1 MVEGVMGIIRVPGFR
16 RRMMGQVDIKRV
28 YEQAADED
36 GVRILVDRLWPRG
49 VSKER
54 AALSGWLKDVA
65 PSPDLRRWWHH
76 DPDRFEDFARRYC
89 IELDDNPALEDLLSI
104 AREHDRTTLVYAAKN
119 PAVNHALILRDYVR
133 QALDKEDK

>member
-1 MVEGVMGIIRVPGFR
+1 
-16 RRMMGQVDIKRV
+16 MGQVDIKRV

-36 GVRILVDRLWPRG
+36 GIRILVDRLWPRG

-76 DPDRFEDFARRYC
+76 DPDRFEDFARRYRT
-89 IELDDNPALEDLLSI
+89 ELDDNPALGDLLSI
-104 AREHDRTTLVYAAKN
+104 VREHDRTTLVYAAKD
-119 PAVNHALILRDYVR
+119 PAVNHALILRDYIR
-133 QALDKEDK
+133 QALEKEGK

>member
-1 MVEGVMGIIRVPGFR
+1 
-16 RRMMGQVDIKRV
+16 MGQVDIKRV

-76 DPDRFEDFARRYC
+76 DPDRFEDFARRYRT
-89 IELDDNPALEDLLSI
+89 ELDDNPALEDLLGI
-104 AREHDRTTLVYAAKN
+104 VREHDRTTLVYAAKD
-119 PAVNHALILRDYVR
+119 PAVNHALILRDYIR
-133 QALDKEDK
+133 QALEKEDR

>member
-1 MVEGVMGIIRVPGFR
+1 
-16 RRMMGQVDIKRV
+16 MGQVDIKRV

-76 DPDRFEDFARRYC
+76 DPDRFEDFARRYRT
-89 IELDDNPALEDLLSI
+89 ELDDNPALEDLLSI
-104 AREHDRTTLVYAAKN
+104 VREHDRTTLVYAAKD
-119 PAVNHALILRDYVR
+119 PAVNHALILRDYIGK
-133 QALDKEDK
+133 ALEKQDK

>member
-1 MVEGVMGIIRVPGFR
+1 
-16 RRMMGQVDIKRV
+16 MGQVDIKRV

-36 GVRILVDRLWPRG
+36 GIRVLVDRLWPRG

-76 DPDRFEDFARRYC
+76 DPDRFEDFARRYRT
-89 IELDDNPALEDLLSI
+89 ELDDNPALEDLLSI
-104 AREHDRTTLVYAAKN
+104 VREHDRTTLVYAAKD

-133 QALDKEDK
+133 QALGKEDK

>member
-1 MVEGVMGIIRVPGFR
+1 
-16 RRMMGQVDIKRV
+16 MGQVDIKRV

-36 GVRILVDRLWPRG
+36 GIRILVDRLWPRG

-76 DPDRFEDFARRYC
+76 DPDRFEDFARRYRT
-89 IELDDNPALEDLLSI
+89 ELDDNPALGDLLSI
-104 AREHDRTTLVYAAKN
+104 VREHDRTTLVYAAKD
-119 PAVNHALILRDYVR
+119 PAVNHALILRDYIR
-133 QALDKEDK
+133 QALEKQDK

>member
-1 MVEGVMGIIRVPGFR
+1 
-16 RRMMGQVDIKRV
+16 MGQVDIKRV

-36 GVRILVDRLWPRG
+36 GVRILIDRLWPRG

-76 DPDRFEDFARRYC
+76 DPDRFQDFARRYRT
-89 IELDDNPALEDLLSI
+89 ELDDNPALEDLLSI
-104 AREHDRTTLVYAAKN
+104 VREHDRTTLVYAAKD
-119 PAVNHALILRDYVR
+119 PAVNHALILRDYIR
-133 QALDKEDK
+133 QALEKEDK

>member
-1 MVEGVMGIIRVPGFR
+1 
-16 RRMMGQVDIKRV
+16 MGQVDIKRV

-36 GVRILVDRLWPRG
+36 GVRVLVDRLWPRG

-76 DPDRFEDFARRYC
+76 DPDRFEDFARRYRT
-89 IELDDNPALEDLLSI
+89 ELDDNPALGDLLSI
-104 AREHDRTTLVYAAKN
+104 VREHDRTTLVYAAKD
-119 PAVNHALILRDYVR
+119 PAVNHALILRDYIR
-133 QALDKEDK
+133 QALEKEDR

>member
-1 MVEGVMGIIRVPGFR
+1 
-16 RRMMGQVDIKRV
+16 MGQVDIKRV

-54 AALSGWLKDVA
+54 AALSGWLKEVA

-76 DPDRFEDFARRYC
+76 DPDRFEDFARRYRT
-89 IELDDNPALEDLLSI
+89 ELKDNPALEDLLSI
-104 AREHDRTTLVYAAKN
+104 VREHDRTTLVYAAKD
-119 PAVNHALILRDYVR
+119 PAVNHALILRDYIR
-133 QALDKEDK
+133 QALEKEDK

>member
-1 MVEGVMGIIRVPGFR
+1 
-16 RRMMGQVDIKRV
+16 MGQVDIKRV

-36 GVRILVDRLWPRG
+36 GIRILVDRLWPRG

-104 AREHDRTTLVYAAKN
+104 AREHDRTTLVYAAKD

>member
-1 MVEGVMGIIRVPGFR
+1 
-16 RRMMGQVDIKRV
+16 MGQVDIKRV

-54 AALSGWLKDVA
+54 TALSGWLKEVA

-76 DPDRFEDFARRYC
+76 DPDRFEDFARRYRT
-89 IELDDNPALEDLLSI
+89 ELKDNPALEDLLSI
-104 AREHDRTTLVYAAKN
+104 VREHDRTTLVYAAKD
-119 PAVNHALILRDYVR
+119 PAVNHALILRDYIR
-133 QALDKEDK
+133 QALEKEDK

>member
-1 MVEGVMGIIRVPGFR
+1 
-16 RRMMGQVDIKRV
+16 MMGQVDVKRV

-54 AALSGWLKDVA
+54 AALSGWLKEVA

-76 DPDRFEDFARRYC
+76 DPERFEDFARRYRT
-89 IELDDNPALEDLLSI
+89 ELDDNPALEDLLSI
-104 AREHDRTTLVYAAKN
+104 VREHDRTTLVYAAKD
-119 PAVNHALILRDYVR
+119 PAVNHALILRDYIR
-133 QALDKEDK
+133 QALEKEGK

>member
-1 MVEGVMGIIRVPGFR
+1 
-16 RRMMGQVDIKRV
+16 MGQVDIKRV

-36 GVRILVDRLWPRG
+36 GIRVLVDRLWPRG

-76 DPDRFEDFARRYC
+76 DPDRFEEFARRYRT
-89 IELDDNPALEDLLSI
+89 ELDDNPALEDLLSI
-104 AREHDRTTLVYAAKN
+104 VREHDRTTLVYAAKD
-119 PAVNHALILRDYVR
+119 PAVNHALILRDYIGK
-133 QALDKEDK
+133 ALEKQDK

>member
-1 MVEGVMGIIRVPGFR
+1 
-16 RRMMGQVDIKRV
+16 MGQVDIKRV

-76 DPDRFEDFARRYC
+76 DPDRFEDFARRYRT
-89 IELDDNPALEDLLSI
+89 ELDDNPALEDLLSI
-104 AREHDRTTLVYAAKN
+104 VREHDRTTLVYAAKD
-119 PAVNHALILRDYVR
+119 PAVNHALILRDYIR
-133 QALDKEDK
+133 QALEKDNK

>member
-1 MVEGVMGIIRVPGFR
+1 
-16 RRMMGQVDIKRV
+16 MGQVDIKRV

-36 GVRILVDRLWPRG
+36 GIRILVDRLWPRG

-76 DPDRFEDFARRYC
+76 DPDRFEDFARRYRT
-89 IELDDNPALEDLLSI
+89 ELDDNPALGDLLSI
-104 AREHDRTTLVYAAKN
+104 VREHDRTTLVYAAKD
-119 PAVNHALILRDYVR
+119 PAVNHALILRDYIR
-133 QALDKEDK
+133 QALEKEDR

>member
-1 MVEGVMGIIRVPGFR
+1 
-16 RRMMGQVDIKRV
+16 MGQVDIKRV

-36 GVRILVDRLWPRG
+36 GIRVLVDRLWPRG

-76 DPDRFEDFARRYC
+76 DPDRFEDFARRYRT
-89 IELDDNPALEDLLSI
+89 ELDGNPALEDLLSI
-104 AREHDRTTLVYAAKN
+104 VREHDRTTLVYAAKD
-119 PAVNHALILRDYVR
+119 PAVNHALILRDYIR
-133 QALDKEDK
+133 QALEKEDR

>member
-1 MVEGVMGIIRVPGFR
+1 
-16 RRMMGQVDIKRV
+16 MGQVDIKRV

-54 AALSGWLKDVA
+54 ATLSGWLKEVA

-76 DPDRFEDFARRYC
+76 DPERFEDFARRYRT
-89 IELDDNPALEDLLSI
+89 ELDDNPALEDLLSI
-104 AREHDRTTLVYAAKN
+104 VREHDRTTLVYAAKD
-119 PAVNHALILRDYVR
+119 PAVNHALILRDYIR
-133 QALDKEDK
+133 QALEKEGK

>member
-1 MVEGVMGIIRVPGFR
+1 
-16 RRMMGQVDIKRV
+16 MGQVDIKRV

-54 AALSGWLKDVA
+54 AALSGWLKEVA

-76 DPDRFEDFARRYC
+76 DPERFEDFARRYRT
-89 IELDDNPALEDLLSI
+89 ELDDNPALEDLQSI
-104 AREHDRTTLVYAAKN
+104 VREHDRTTLVYAAKD
-119 PAVNHALILRDYVR
+119 PAVNHALILRDYIR
-133 QALDKEDK
+133 QALEKEGK

>member
-1 MVEGVMGIIRVPGFR
+1 
-16 RRMMGQVDIKRV
+16 MGQVDIKRV

-76 DPDRFEDFARRYC
+76 DPDRFEDFARRYRT
-89 IELDDNPALEDLLSI
+89 ELDDNHALEDLLGI
-104 AREHDRTTLVYAAKN
+104 VRERDRTTLVYAAKD
-119 PAVNHALILRDYVR
+119 PAVNHALILRDYIR
-133 QALDKEDK
+133 QALEKEDR

>member
-1 MVEGVMGIIRVPGFR
+1 
-16 RRMMGQVDIKRV
+16 MGQVDIKRV

-54 AALSGWLKDVA
+54 AALSSWLKDVA

-76 DPDRFEDFARRYC
+76 DPGRFEDFARRYRT
-89 IELDDNPALEDLLSI
+89 ELDDNPALEDLLSI
-104 AREHDRTTLVYAAKN
+104 VREHDRTTLVYAAKD

-133 QALDKEDK
+133 QALGKEDR

>member
-1 MVEGVMGIIRVPGFR
+1 
-16 RRMMGQVDIKRV
+16 MGQVDIKRV

-76 DPDRFEDFARRYC
+76 DPDRFEDFARRYRT
-89 IELDDNPALEDLLSI
+89 ELDDNPALGDLLSI
-104 AREHDRTTLVYAAKN
+104 VREHDRTTLVYAAKD
-119 PAVNHALILRDYVR
+119 PAVNHALILRDYIR
-133 QALDKEDK
+133 QALEKEDK

>member
-1 MVEGVMGIIRVPGFR
+1 
-16 RRMMGQVDIKRV
+16 MGQVDIKRV

-76 DPDRFEDFARRYC
+76 DPDRFEDFARRYRT
-89 IELDDNPALEDLLSI
+89 ELDDNSALEDLLSI
-104 AREHDRTTLVYAAKN
+104 VREHDRTTLVYAAKD

-133 QALDKEDK
+133 QALDKEDN

>member
-1 MVEGVMGIIRVPGFR
+1 
-16 RRMMGQVDIKRV
+16 MGQVDIKRV

-54 AALSGWLKDVA
+54 AALSSWLKDVA

-76 DPDRFEDFARRYC
+76 DPDRFEDFARRYRT
-89 IELDDNPALEDLLSI
+89 ELDDNPALEDLLSI
-104 AREHDRTTLVYAAKN
+104 VREHDQTTLVYAAKD

-133 QALDKEDK
+133 QALDKEDN

>member
-1 MVEGVMGIIRVPGFR
+1 
-16 RRMMGQVDIKRV
+16 MGQVDIKRV

-76 DPDRFEDFARRYC
+76 DPDRFEDFARRYRT
-89 IELDDNPALEDLLSI
+89 ELDDNPALEDLLSI
-104 AREHDRTTLVYAAKN
+104 VREHDRTTLVYAAKD
-119 PAVNHALILRDYVR
+119 PAVNHALILRDYIR
-133 QALDKEDK
+133 QALKKEDK

>member
-1 MVEGVMGIIRVPGFR
+1 
-16 RRMMGQVDIKRV
+16 MGQVDIKRV

-54 AALSGWLKDVA
+54 AALSGWLKNVA

-76 DPDRFEDFARRYC
+76 DPDRFEDFARRYRT
-89 IELDDNPALEDLLSI
+89 ELDDNPALEDLLSI
-104 AREHDRTTLVYAAKN
+104 VREHDQTTLVYAAKD

-133 QALDKEDK
+133 QALDKEDN

>member
-1 MVEGVMGIIRVPGFR
+1 
-16 RRMMGQVDIKRV
+16 MGQVDIKRV

>member
-1 MVEGVMGIIRVPGFR
+1 
-16 RRMMGQVDIKRV
+16 MMGQVDIKRV

-76 DPDRFEDFARRYC
+76 DPDRFEDFARRYRT
-89 IELDDNPALEDLLSI
+89 ELDDNPALEDLLGI
-104 AREHDRTTLVYAAKN
+104 VREHDRTTLVYAAKD
-119 PAVNHALILRDYVR
+119 PAVNHALILRDYIR
-133 QALDKEDK
+133 QALEKEDR

>member
-1 MVEGVMGIIRVPGFR
+1 
-16 RRMMGQVDIKRV
+16 MGQVDIKRV

-54 AALSGWLKDVA
+54 TALSGWLKDVA

-76 DPDRFEDFARRYC
+76 DPDRFEDFARLYRT
-89 IELDDNPALEDLLSI
+89 ELDDNPALEDLLGI
-104 AREHDRTTLVYAAKN
+104 VREHDRTTLVYAAKD
-119 PAVNHALILRDYVR
+119 PAVNHALILRDYIR
-133 QALDKEDK
+133 QALEKEDR

>member
-1 MVEGVMGIIRVPGFR
+1 
-16 RRMMGQVDIKRV
+16 MGQVDIKRV

-54 AALSGWLKDVA
+54 AALSGWLKEVA

-76 DPDRFEDFARRYC
+76 DPDRFEDFARRYRT
-89 IELDDNPALEDLLSI
+89 ELDDNPALGDLLSI
-104 AREHDRTTLVYAAKN
+104 VREHDRTTLVYAAKD
-119 PAVNHALILRDYVR
+119 PAVNHALILRDYIR
-133 QALDKEDK
+133 NALEKQDK

>member
-1 MVEGVMGIIRVPGFR
+1 
-16 RRMMGQVDIKRV
+16 MGQVDIKRV

-54 AALSGWLKDVA
+54 AALSGWLKEVA

-76 DPDRFEDFARRYC
+76 DPERFEDFACRYRT
-89 IELDDNPALEDLLSI
+89 ELDDNPALEDLLSI
-104 AREHDRTTLVYAAKN
+104 VREHDRTTLVYAAKD
-119 PAVNHALILRDYVR
+119 PAVNHALILRDYIR
-133 QALDKEDK
+133 QALEKEGK

>member
-1 MVEGVMGIIRVPGFR
+1 
-16 RRMMGQVDIKRV
+16 MGQVGIKRV

-76 DPDRFEDFARRYC
+76 DPDRFQDFARRYRT
-89 IELDDNPALEDLLSI
+89 ELDDNPALEDLLSI
-104 AREHDRTTLVYAAKN
+104 VREHDRTTLVYAAKD
-119 PAVNHALILRDYVR
+119 PAVNHALILRDYIR
-133 QALDKEDK
+133 QALEKEGM

>member
-1 MVEGVMGIIRVPGFR
+1 
-16 RRMMGQVDIKRV
+16 MGQVDIKRV

-76 DPDRFEDFARRYC
+76 DPDRFEDFARRYRT
-89 IELDDNPALEDLLSI
+89 ELDENPALEDLLSI
-104 AREHDRTTLVYAAKN
+104 VREHDRTTLVYAAKD
-119 PAVNHALILRDYVR
+119 PAVNHALILRDYIR
-133 QALDKEDK
+133 QALEKEDR

>member
-1 MVEGVMGIIRVPGFR
+1 
-16 RRMMGQVDIKRV
+16 MGQVDVKRV

-54 AALSGWLKDVA
+54 AALSGWLKEVA

-76 DPDRFEDFARRYC
+76 DPERFEDFARRYRT
-89 IELDDNPALEDLLSI
+89 ELDDNPALEDLLSI
-104 AREHDRTTLVYAAKN
+104 VREHDRTTLVYAAKD
-119 PAVNHALILRDYVR
+119 PAVNHALILRDYIR
-133 QALDKEDK
+133 QALEKEGK

>member
-1 MVEGVMGIIRVPGFR
+1 
-16 RRMMGQVDIKRV
+16 MGQVDIKRV

-36 GVRILVDRLWPRG
+36 GIRILVDRLWPRG

-76 DPDRFEDFARRYC
+76 DPDRFEDFARRYRT
-89 IELDDNPALEDLLSI
+89 ELDDNPALEDLLSI
-104 AREHDRTTLVYAAKN
+104 VREHDRTTLVYAAKN
-119 PAVNHALILRDYVR
+119 PAVNHALILRDYIR
-133 QALDKEDK
+133 QALEKEDR

>member
-1 MVEGVMGIIRVPGFR
+1 
-16 RRMMGQVDIKRV
+16 MMGQVDIKRV

-54 AALSGWLKDVA
+54 AALSGWLKEVA

-76 DPDRFEDFARRYC
+76 DPERFEDFARRYRT
-89 IELDDNPALEDLLSI
+89 ELDDNPALEDLLSI
-104 AREHDRTTLVYAAKN
+104 VREHDRTTLVYAAKD
-119 PAVNHALILRDYVR
+119 PAVNHALILRDYIR
-133 QALDKEDK
+133 QALEKEGK